1 MYNDEDKKMWAY
13 KGVYDNIIRFQQRER
28 VFYFYIYF

>member
-13 KGVYDNIIRFQQRER
+13 KGVYDNINRFQQRER